1 MAPSESMAG
10 LAPCEDDVMFRVGL
24 LKTINEAV
32 GDFKLSLLHENK
44 KIKLKNK
51 LRNSI
56 VFFISVL
63 KRKDR
68 LCYCIDIAK

>member
-1 MAPSESMAG
+1 
-10 LAPCEDDVMFRVGL
+10 MFKVGL
-24 LKTINEAV
+24 LKTIKDAV

-51 LRNSI
+51 LNNSI
-56 VFFISVL
+56 VFFITVL

-68 LCYCIDIAK
+68 LCYCIGIAK